1 MGRKMKRRCTIGAM
15 AVMLAVFAARTPAGG
30 KLVDGAR
37 NFGRQFHSLESAHSM
52 NPIERL
58 VLSLMLAS

>member
-1 MGRKMKRRCTIGAM
+1 MRRRCMIGAM
-15 AVMLAVFAARTPAGG
+15 AVLLAVFAARTTVGV
-30 KLVDGAR
+30 KLLTGAC
-37 NFGRQFHSLESAHSM
+37 NFTRHFHSLQSAHSM

>member
-1 MGRKMKRRCTIGAM
+1 MKRRFTIGAI
-15 AVMLAVFAARTPAGG
+15 AVLLAVFAARTTAGE

-37 NFGRQFHSLESAHSM
+37 NFGRQFHSLQRGHSM
-52 NPIERL
+52 NPIERF